1 MKYIDKNKKQ
11 YKEIL
16 KLIKQFDTIVVYR
29 HEMPDF
35 DASGTQNGLIT
46 WLRDSFPNKK
56 IYAQGKDFY
65 DFTPFLYPHIN
76 EVDVDTLGDFLSIV
90 VDTGNTARIDNK
102 SYSKGKKIV
111 KFDHHPAVEQYGD
124 VNVVNDELA
133 SCSELLVDFIS
144 FCGKNYPLSMLAAKY
159 FYSGIVGD
167 SGRFLYSSTSSHTFE
182 SAMTCINTG
191 FDLSNDVY
199 LKMYEKDIS
208 ELEVQKYLLN
218 NYKVSP
224 KGVAYYILKEDEL
237 NRLNIRVEQGKKNL
251 SMFSNIKGINIWMSV
266 SEDVSTNEYRVSIR
280 SKKVAINQVASK
292 YRGGG
297 HDQASGAR
305 LTSLE
310 ELDLLV
316 KDLDDLL

>member
-1 MKYIDKNKKQ
+1 MKYIEKNKKQ

-182 SAMTCINTG
+182 AAMTCINTG